1 MGPYHRQLA
10 VTGAFAVLV
19 LGAFVVLLS
28 RLAVSATD
36 DWLIAA
42 AAGALSV
49 SAILFSAYTGRLA
62 WAVAR
67 TARRLV
73 GAGAVDGG
81 PVNGGPV
88 GDGPARWESAPGETT
103 VLDRAFN
110 IRASSLLETRDEL
123 ERLVREQTAL
133 RRVAMLVANA
143 APTPAV
149 FAAVTAEAGQILGSD
164 LTRMLR
170 YEPDQATTVVAAWDV
185 DHTDVLPINTRW
197 TIVGRNIPSM
207 VLHKC
212 RPARMD
218 CFIGAVS
225 PLCVY
230 LRGHGIRSGVGTPII
245 VDGRCWGVMI
255 AFSTRERLLPRDTEK
270 RICDFTD
277 LVALAIA
284 KAQAHADLSA
294 SRLRIV
300 TATDR
305 ARREIERDLH
315 DGTQQRL
322 ITLLM
327 DLHTAETSVPDEA
340 PGLRAQLSTITAGLS
355 DALSELQKT
364 ARGIHPVILTR
375 GGFVPAVQRLAR
387 ESPLRV
393 DFDNRLEARL
403 PENIEIAAYYV
414 VAEALA
420 NVTKHAAASAVQV
433 QASLRD
439 GSLRLSIRDDGNGGA
454 DPSRGS
460 GLIGLVDRVESLSGR
475 MELTSPSGHGT
486 DLRVELPVTRL

>member
-1 MGPYHRQLA
+1 MPHESRGPLVGLNHRQLA
-10 VTGAFAVLV
+10 VTGTFAVLV
-19 LGAFVVLLS
+19 VGFFVVLLS
-28 RLAVSATD
+28 ELAVSTTD

-42 AAGALSV
+42 AAGALGV
-49 SAILFSAYTGRLA
+49 SAVLFAAYTGSLA

-67 TARRLV
+67 TARHLV
-73 GAGAVDGG
+73 GAEPAE
-81 PVNGGPV
+81 
-88 GDGPARWESAPGETT
+88 GDLARSESAQAETT

-110 IRASSLLETRDEL
+110 LRASSLHETRDEL

-143 APTPAV
+143 APTPTV
-149 FAAVTAEAGQILGSD
+149 FAAVAAEAGQILDAD
-164 LTRMLR
+164 LSRMLR
-170 YEPDQATTVVAAWDV
+170 YEPDQATTVVATWDE
-185 DHTDVLPINTRW
+185 DDTDVLPINTRW

-207 VLHKC
+207 VLHKG

-255 AFSTRERLLPRDTEK
+255 AFSTRDRLLPRDAEK

-294 SRLRIV
+294 SRARIV

-305 ARREIERDLH
+305 ARRQIERDLH

-327 DLHTAETSVPDEA
+327 DLQTAETNVPDEA
-340 PGLRAQLSTITAGLS
+340 PGLRAQLSTITTGLS
-355 DALSELQKT
+355 DALTELQKT
-364 ARGIHPVILTR
+364 ARGIHPVILAR
-375 GGFVPAVQRLAR
+375 GGFVPAVQRLVR
-387 ESPLRV
+387 DSPLRV
-393 DFDNRLEARL
+393 RFDNRLKARL

-420 NVTKHAAASAVQV
+420 NAAKHAAASSVQV
-433 QASLRD
+433 QASLLD
-439 GSLRLSIRDDGNGGA
+439 GSLRLLIRDDGRGGA
-454 DPSRGS
+454 DPERGS
-460 GLIGLVDRVESLSGR
+460 GLIGLVDRVESLNGT
-475 MELTSPSGHGT
+475 MEITSPSGQGT
-486 DLRVELPVTRL
+486 DLRVELPVTNA